1 MYHKYDILELEYLFD
16 LLYVKQ
22 MNQDSQSGE
31 WIIWIILYIY
41 KDYILKIL
49 KHWQTLRWGAY
60 GTSRRQSR

>member
-16 LLYVKQ
+16 LLHVKQ

-49 KHWQTLRWGAY
+49 
-60 GTSRRQSR
+60 